1 MITKS
6 TIPKKEWSMN
16 RDHIEIDMKDLNRSN
31 VAILA
36 GVSLEFGTDLV
47 MTFPSSVDIPKFKTY
62 IENLRNKFFFDDIC
76 IYMDNLAVHR
86 SNIIKER
93 LDELSIAYIFN
104 PPYSPEYNGIESVF
118 SILKNDFKKKR
129 L

>member
-16 RDHIEIDMKDLNRSN
+16 REHVEIDMKDLNRSN

-36 GVSLEFGTDLV
+36 GVSLEFGVDLV
-47 MTFPSSVDIPKFKTY
+47 MTFPTAINIPIFRTY
-62 IENLRNKFFFDDIC
+62 LDLLRNKFFFDDLC

-86 SNIIKER
+86 SNLIKER
-93 LDELSIAYIFN
+93 LDELSIAYVFN